1 MKIIKKIRL
10 VNFKKFEKF
19 EVSFDDKIN
28 LLIGDNESGKST
40 ILTAL
45 DLVMR
50 GSRNKVE
57 TIGLDSLFNTKAITE
72 FLNSNR
78 NYRKLPELRVELYLN
93 EQNNEITNGNNNL
106 DKKPNDGVRL
116 VCKPNEEYSESIKDV
131 LKKPECLFPFEYY
144 SISFTT
150 FNDIPY
156 NGYNKH
162 LKHILIDNSLTS
174 NEYAMKE
181 YVKDIYNS
189 KLLNTAEKF
198 QHQHEYR
205 NYKEDFKNNVFKD
218 INERLD
224 NDYKFAIKSNS
235 KSNVDSDLII
245 YEGDISIDNKG
256 KGKQS
261 IIKTSLALSKSGEDF
276 DAVLLEEPENHLSHS
291 NMKNLIQE
299 VVNST
304 GKQIFVATHSDLVST
319 RLDLRKSILLN
330 SSSENRVKLEN
341 LPEDTSKFFTKAP
354 DNNILEFI
362 LSDKVI
368 LVEGDAEFILL
379 EALYKK
385 KTNKSLIDDN
395 IHVISVGG
403 TSFPRYLD
411 IAKLLD
417 IKTAVITD
425 NDKNYKEKIINRYS
439 KYDINNIGVFA
450 DIDEKRYTFEV
461 CIYEDN
467 IATCEELFSAKRRK
481 LSVQEYMLKDKAEV
495 AFQLLENKS
504 NDLIVPEYIN
514 KAFEW
519 INN

>member
-1 MKIIKKIRL
+1 MKIIKKIKL
-10 VNFKKFEKF
+10 LNFKKFEKF

-45 DLVMR
+45 DIVMR

-57 TIGLDSLFNTKAITE
+57 TIGLDSLFNTKAIAE
-72 FLNSNR
+72 FLNSDR
-78 NYRKLPELRVELYLN
+78 NLNKLPELRIELYLN
-93 EQNNEITNGNNNL
+93 EQNNEITNGKNNL

-116 VCKPNEEYSESIKDV
+116 VCKYNEEYSKSIKDV
-131 LKKPECLFPFEYY
+131 FKKRECLFPFEYY

-189 KLLNTAEKF
+189 KLLNNEEKF
-198 QHQHEYR
+198 QHQHQYR
-205 NYKEDFKNNVFKD
+205 NYKEEFKNKAFRD

-224 NDYKFAIKSNS
+224 KDYKFAIKSNS
-235 KSNVDSDLII
+235 KSNVESDLII
-245 YEGDISIDNKG
+245 YEGDVSIDNKG

-276 DAVLLEEPENHLSHS
+276 DVVLLEEPENHLSHS
-291 NMKNLIQE
+291 NMKNLIQD

-330 SSSENRVKLEN
+330 SSSENRVKLED
-341 LPEDTSKFFTKAP
+341 LPEDTSRFFIKAP

-379 EALYKK
+379 EAFYKNK
-385 KTNKSLIDDN
+385 MNKTLIENN

-411 IAKLLD
+411 IAKLLR

-425 NDKNYKEKIINRYS
+425 NDKNYQEKITKRYS
-439 KYDINNIGVFA
+439 KYNIDNISIFA
-450 DIDEKRYTFEV
+450 DKDEKRYTFEV

-467 IATCEELFSAKRRK
+467 IEICDELFSTKGRK
-481 LSVQEYMLKDKAEV
+481 LPIQEYMLKNKSEV

-504 NDLIVPEYIN
+504 TDLKIPEYIE

>member
-10 VNFKKFEKF
+10 LNFKKFQRF

-50 GSRNKVE
+50 GSKNKVE
-57 TIGLDSLFNTKAITE
+57 TIGLDSLFNTKSITN
-72 FLNSNR
+72 FLNSER
-78 NYRKLPELRVELYLN
+78 NLTKMPELRIELYLN
-93 EQNNEITNGNNNL
+93 EQNKEITNGQNNL
-106 DKKPNDGVRL
+106 DKKPCDGVRL
-116 VCKPNEEYSESIKDV
+116 VCKPNEEYSESIRDV
-131 LKKPECLFPFEYY
+131 LKETDCLFPFEYY

-174 NEYAMKE
+174 SEYAMKE

-189 KLLNTAEKF
+189 KILNPTEKF

-205 NYKEDFKNNVFKD
+205 NFKEEFKNKAFKE

-224 NDYKFAIKSNS
+224 GNYKFAISSNS
-235 KSNVDSDLII
+235 KSGVESDLII

-261 IIKTSLALSKSGEDF
+261 IIKTTLALSKSGEDF
-276 DAVLLEEPENHLSHS
+276 DIVLLEEPENHLSHS
-291 NMKNLIQE
+291 NMKKLIQE
-299 VVNST
+299 VIKST
-304 GKQIFVATHSDLVST
+304 DKQIFVATHSDLVST

-330 SSSENRVKLEN
+330 SSSENRVKLDD
-341 LPEDTSKFFTKAP
+341 LPVETSKFFIKAP

-379 EALYKK
+379 EAFYKI
-385 KTNKSLIDDN
+385 KTNKSLSQNN

-411 IAKLLD
+411 IAKLLN

-425 NDKNYKEKIINRYS
+425 NDRNYQENIINRYS
-439 KYDINNIGVFA
+439 IYNQDNISVFA
-450 DIDEKRYTFEV
+450 DKEESRSTFEI

-467 IATCEELFSAKRRK
+467 MNICDELFSANRRK

-495 AFQLLENKS
+495 AFQLLEKKS
-504 NDLIVPEYIN
+504 KDLKIPEYIDR
-514 KAFEW
+514 AFEW

>member
-1 MKIIKKIRL
+1 
-10 VNFKKFEKF
+10 
-19 EVSFDDKIN
+19 
-28 LLIGDNESGKST
+28 
-40 ILTAL
+40 
-45 DLVMR
+45 
-50 GSRNKVE
+50 
-57 TIGLDSLFNTKAITE
+57 
-72 FLNSNR
+72 
-78 NYRKLPELRVELYLN
+78 
-93 EQNNEITNGNNNL
+93 
-106 DKKPNDGVRL
+106 
-116 VCKPNEEYSESIKDV
+116 
-131 LKKPECLFPFEYY
+131 
-144 SISFTT
+144 
-150 FNDIPY
+150 
-156 NGYNKH
+156 
-162 LKHILIDNSLTS
+162 
-174 NEYAMKE
+174 MKE

-189 KLLNTAEKF
+189 KLLNTSEKF

-205 NYKEDFKNNVFKD
+205 NHKEDFKNKAFKN
-218 INERLD
+218 INERLE

-235 KSNVDSDLII
+235 KSNVESDLII

-261 IIKTSLALSKSGEDF
+261 IIKTSLALSKSAEDF
-276 DAVLLEEPENHLSHS
+276 DAVLLEEPENHLSHT

-330 SSSENRVKLEN
+330 SSSKNRIKLED
-341 LPEDTSKFFTKAP
+341 LPEDTSRFFIKAP

-385 KTNKSLIDDN
+385 KTNKSLIENN

-425 NDKNYKEKIINRYS
+425 NDKNYKEKITNRYS
-439 KYDINNIGVFA
+439 KYNIDNISVFA
-450 DIDEKRYTFEV
+450 DKDEKRYTFEI

-467 IATCEELFSAKRRK
+467 VEICEELFSTKRRK

-495 AFQLLENKS
+495 AFKLLENKS
-504 NDLIVPEYIN
+504 NDLKIPEYIE

>member
-1 MKIIKKIRL
+1 MKIVKKIRL
-10 VNFKKFEKF
+10 LNFKKFRTF

-57 TIGLDSLFNTKAITE
+57 NIGIDSLFNTIAINE
-72 FLNSNR
+72 FLNSDR
-78 NYRKLPELRVELYLN
+78 NLNKLPELRVELYLN
-93 EQNNEITNGNNNL
+93 EQNNELTSGNNNL
-106 DKKPNDGVRL
+106 DKKSNDGVRL
-116 VCKPNEEYSESIKDV
+116 VCKPNEEYSKSIRDV
-131 LKKPECLFPFEYY
+131 LTKPECLFPFEYY

-150 FNDIPY
+150 FNDISY
-156 NGYNKH
+156 NGHNKY

-189 KLLNTAEKF
+189 KLLNVTEKF

-205 NYKEDFKNNVFKD
+205 NYKEDFKNKAFKN
-218 INERLD
+218 INKRLD
-224 NDYKFAIKSNS
+224 NNYKFAIKSNS
-235 KSNVDSDLII
+235 KSNVESDLII
-245 YEGDISIDNKG
+245 YEGNISIDNKG

-261 IIKTSLALSKSGEDF
+261 IIKTSLALSKSGEDV

-299 VVNST
+299 VINST
-304 GKQIFVATHSDLVST
+304 GKQIFVATHNDLVSI

-330 SSSENRVKLEN
+330 SSSKNRVKLED
-341 LPEDTSKFFTKAP
+341 LPEDTAKFFTKAP

-379 EALYKK
+379 EALCKK
-385 KTNKSLIDDN
+385 KTGKSLVENN
-395 IHVISVGG
+395 IHAISVGG
-403 TSFPRYLD
+403 ISFPRYLD
-411 IAKLLD
+411 IAKLLN
-417 IKTAVITD
+417 IKTAVLTD
-425 NDKNYKEKIINRYS
+425 NDKNYEENITNRYS
-439 KYDINNIGVFA
+439 KYNEDSISVFA
-450 DIDEKRYTFEV
+450 DKQESRYTFEV
-461 CIYEDN
+461 CIYQDN
-467 IATCEELFSAKRRK
+467 IDICKDLFSTNRK
-481 LSVQEYMLKDKAEV
+481 SLSVQDYMLKNKAEV
-495 AFQLLENKS
+495 AYQLLENKS
-504 NDLIVPEYIN
+504 EDLKIPKYIDQ
-514 KAFEW
+514 AFEW

>member
-1 MKIIKKIRL
+1 MKIVNKIRL
-10 VNFKKFEKF
+10 QNFKKFKKF
-19 EVSFDDKIN
+19 KVSFDDQIN

-40 ILTAL
+40 ILLAL

-57 TIGLDSLFNTKAITE
+57 TLGLESIFNTKAIAE
-72 FLNSNR
+72 FLNTDR
-78 NYRKLPELRVELYLN
+78 NLTKMPELRVELYLN
-93 EQNNEITNGNNNL
+93 EQNNETTHGKNNL
-106 DKKPNDGVRL
+106 DKRPCDGVRL
-116 VCKPNEEYSESIKDV
+116 VCKPNEDYHQSIKEV

-189 KLLNTAEKF
+189 KILNTSEKF

-205 NYKEDFKNNVFKD
+205 NFKEEFKNKAFKE
-218 INERLD
+218 INKRLE
-224 NDYKFAIKSNS
+224 NDYKFAVKSNS
-235 KSNVDSDLII
+235 KSNLESDLII
-245 YEGDISIDNKG
+245 YEGEISIDNKG

-261 IIKTSLALSKSGEDF
+261 IIKTSLALSKSGDDF
-276 DAVLLEEPENHLSHS
+276 DSVLLEEPENHLSHS
-291 NMKNLIQE
+291 NMKKLIQE
-299 VVNST
+299 VINST

-330 SSSENRVKLEN
+330 SSAEGRVKLED
-341 LPEDTSKFFTKAP
+341 LPEDTSKFFIKAP
-354 DNNILEFI
+354 DNNILEYI
-362 LSDKVI
+362 LSEKVI

-379 EALYKK
+379 DALYLK
-385 KTNKSLIDDN
+385 KTNKKLSEDN

-411 IAKLLD
+411 IAKILD
-417 IKTAVITD
+417 IRTAVITD
-425 NDKNYKEKIINRYS
+425 NDKDYAENITARYA
-439 KYDINNIGVFA
+439 KYNQENIDVFA
-450 DIDEKRYTFEV
+450 DKNNERYTFEV
-461 CIYEDN
+461 CIYRDN
-467 IATCEELFSAKRRK
+467 TDICEGLFSSQRKK

-495 AFQLLENKS
+495 AYQLLENKS
-504 NDLIVPEYIN
+504 RELKIPEYIDR
-514 KAFEW
+514 AFEW

>member
-1 MKIIKKIRL
+1 MKIIRKISL
-10 VNFKKFEKF
+10 LNFKKFETF
-19 EVSFDDKIN
+19 EVSFDDEIN

-57 TIGLDSLFNTKAITE
+57 TIGLESLFNTTAINT
-72 FLNSNR
+72 FLSSD
-78 NYRKLPELRVELYLN
+78 RKLAMMPELRIELYLN
-93 EQNNEITNGNNNL
+93 EQNNEITNGHNNL
-106 DKKPNDGVRL
+106 DKKPCDGIRL
-116 VCKPNEEYSESIKDV
+116 VCKPNDEYSESIKDV
-131 LKKPECLFPFEYY
+131 LKKPDCLFPFEYY

-150 FNDIPY
+150 FNDVTY

-174 NEYAMKE
+174 SEYAMKE

-189 KLLNTAEKF
+189 KILNNTEKF
-198 QHQHEYR
+198 LHQHEYR
-205 NYKEDFKNNVFKD
+205 NYKEEFKNKAFKE

-224 NDYKFAIKSNS
+224 SNYKFAIKSNP
-235 KSNVDSDLII
+235 KSNLENDLII
-245 YEGDISIDNKG
+245 YEGDVSIDNKG

-261 IIKTSLALSKSGEDF
+261 IIKTTLALSKSGEDF
-276 DAVLLEEPENHLSHS
+276 DAVLIEEPENHLSHS
-291 NMKNLIQE
+291 NMKKLIQK
-299 VVNST
+299 VINST

-330 SSSENRVKLEN
+330 SSSENRVKLED
-341 LPEDTSKFFTKAP
+341 LPEDTSKFFIKAP

-385 KTNKSLIDDN
+385 KMKKSLIESN

-425 NDKNYKEKIINRYS
+425 NDKKYEENITNRYS
-439 KYDINNIGVFA
+439 KYKKDNIGVFA
-450 DIDEKRYTFEV
+450 DEKDSRYTFEV

-467 IATCEELFSAKRRK
+467 KNICDELFSAKRRK

-495 AFQLLENKS
+495 AYQLLENKP
-504 NDLIVPEYIN
+504 NDLKIPEYIDR
-514 KAFEW
+514 AFEW

>member
-1 MKIIKKIRL
+1 MKIIQKIRL
-10 VNFKKFEKF
+10 QNFKKFEAF

-57 TIGLDSLFNTKAITE
+57 TIGLDSIFNAKTITD

-78 NYRKLPELRVELYLN
+78 SIGNLPELRVELYLN
-93 EQNNEITNGNNNL
+93 EQNNEITNGRNNL
-106 DKKPNDGVRL
+106 DKKLQDGLRL
-116 VCKPNEEYSESIKDV
+116 VCKPNEEYSKSISDV
-131 LKKPECLFPFEYY
+131 LKKPQCLFPFEYY
-144 SISFTT
+144 TISFTT
-150 FNDIPY
+150 FNDVPY
-156 NGYNKH
+156 NGYNKY

-189 KLLNTAEKF
+189 KLLDTTEKYH
-198 QHQHEYR
+198 HQHEYR
-205 NYKEDFKNNVFKD
+205 NYKEDFKNNAFKG
-218 INERLD
+218 INGRLEK
-224 NDYKFAIKSNS
+224 DYKFAIKSNS
-235 KSNVDSDLII
+235 KSNVESDLII
-245 YEGDISIDNKG
+245 YEGDVSIDNKG

-299 VVNST
+299 VVQST

-330 SSSENRVKLEN
+330 SSSKHRVKLED
-341 LPEDTSKFFTKAP
+341 LSESTSKFFIKAP

-362 LSDKVI
+362 LSEKVI
-368 LVEGDAEFILL
+368 LVEGDAEFILI

-385 KTNKSLIDDN
+385 KTNKSLIENN

-411 IAKLLD
+411 IAKLLN
-417 IKTAVITD
+417 IKTAVVTD
-425 NDKNYKEKIINRYS
+425 NDKNYKENIVDRYS
-439 KYDINNIGVFA
+439 KYIEDSIKVFA
-450 DIDEKRYTFEV
+450 DEEDSRYTFEV
-461 CIYEDN
+461 CIYQDNTKICED
-467 IATCEELFSAKRRK
+467 LFSGNRRI
-481 LSVQEYMLKDKAEV
+481 LTVQEYMLKNKAEV
-495 AFQLLENKS
+495 AYQILENKP
-504 NDLIVPEYIN
+504 NDLKIPNYIDS
-514 KAFEW
+514 AFEW
-519 INN
+519 IDN

>member
-1 MKIIKKIRL
+1 MKIVNKLRL
-10 VNFKKFEKF
+10 QNFKKFKDF
-19 EVSFDDKIN
+19 EVSFDNKIN

-40 ILTAL
+40 ILLAL

-57 TIGLDSLFNTKAITE
+57 RLGLEALFNANTIIE
-72 FLNSNR
+72 FLKSDR
-78 NYRKLPELRVELYLN
+78 DLARLPELRVELYLN
-93 EQNNEITNGNNNL
+93 EQNNEITNGKNNL
-106 DKKPNDGVRL
+106 DKRPCDGVRL
-116 VCKPNEEYSESIKDV
+116 ICKPNEDYHQSIREV

-162 LKHILIDNSLTS
+162 LKHLLIDNTLTS

-189 KLLNTAEKF
+189 KVLNSSEKF

-205 NYKEDFKNNVFKD
+205 NFKEEFKNKAFKE
-218 INERLD
+218 INKRLD
-224 NDYKFAIKSNS
+224 NDYKFAINSNS
-235 KSNVDSDLII
+235 KSNLESDLII

-256 KGKQS
+256 KGRQS
-261 IIKTSLALSKSGEDF
+261 IIKTSLALSKSGDTI

-291 NMKNLIQE
+291 NMKKLIQE

-330 SSSENRVKLEN
+330 SSTEGRIKLEN
-341 LPEDTSKFFTKAP
+341 LPEDTSKFFIKAP

-362 LSDKVI
+362 LSEKVI
-368 LVEGDAEFILL
+368 LVEGDAEFILM
-379 EALYKK
+379 EAFYQK
-385 KTNKSLIDDN
+385 KTNKKLSEDH
-395 IHVISVGG
+395 IHVIAVGG

-411 IAKLLD
+411 MAKILE

-425 NDKNYKEKIINRYS
+425 NDKNYAENIKNRYS
-439 KYDINNIGVFA
+439 KYNQKNIGVFA
-450 DIDEKRYTFEV
+450 DINDDNYTFEV
-461 CIYEDN
+461 CVYKENTN
-467 IATCEELFSAKRRK
+467 ICEGLFSANRRT
-481 LSVQEYMLKDKAEV
+481 LSVQEYMLKNKAET

-504 NDLIVPEYIN
+504 KELNIPDYIN

>member
-10 VNFKKFEKF
+10 LNFRKFETF
-19 EVSFDDKIN
+19 EVSFDNEIN

-57 TIGLDSLFNTKAITE
+57 TIGLESLFNTKVINE
-72 FLNSNR
+72 FLNSDR
-78 NYRKLPELRVELYLN
+78 NLNKLPELRVELYLN

-106 DKKPNDGVRL
+106 DKKPNDGIRL

-131 LKKPECLFPFEYY
+131 LKKTECLFPFEYY

-189 KLLNTAEKF
+189 KLLNTSEKF

-205 NYKEDFKNNVFKD
+205 NHKEDFKNKAFKD
-218 INERLD
+218 INERLE

-235 KSNVDSDLII
+235 KSNVESDLII

-261 IIKTSLALSKSGEDF
+261 IIKTSLALSKSAEDF
-276 DAVLLEEPENHLSHS
+276 DAVLLEEPENHLSHT

-330 SSSENRVKLEN
+330 SSSKNRIKLED
-341 LPEDTSKFFTKAP
+341 LPEDTAKFFIKAP

-385 KTNKSLIDDN
+385 KTKKTLIENN

-425 NDKNYKEKIINRYS
+425 NDKNYKEKITNRYS
-439 KYDINNIGVFA
+439 KYNIDNISIFA
-450 DIDEKRYTFEV
+450 DKEDKRYTFEI

-467 IATCEELFSAKRRK
+467 VEICEELFSTKRRK

-504 NDLIVPEYIN
+504 NDLKIPEYIE

>member
-1 MKIIKKIRL
+1 MKIVKKIRL
-10 VNFKKFEKF
+10 LNFKKFETF
-19 EVSFDDKIN
+19 EVSFDDEIN

-50 GSRNKVE
+50 GSRTKVE
-57 TIGLDSLFNTKAITE
+57 TIGLDSLFNTNAITN
-72 FLNSNR
+72 FLNSDR
-78 NYRKLPELRVELYLN
+78 NLNKLPELRIELYLN

-106 DKKPNDGVRL
+106 DKKPSDGIRL
-116 VCKPNEEYSESIKDV
+116 VCKPNDDYSESIRDV

-189 KLLNTAEKF
+189 KLLNTKEKF

-205 NYKEDFKNNVFKD
+205 NHKEEFKNKAFKA

-224 NDYKFAIKSNS
+224 KDYKFAIKSNS
-235 KSNVDSDLII
+235 KSNVESDLTI

-291 NMKNLIQE
+291 NMKKLIEE
-299 VVNST
+299 VIKST
-304 GKQIFVATHSDLVST
+304 GKQIFVATHSDLIST

-330 SSSENRVKLEN
+330 SSSKNRIKLAD
-341 LPEDTSKFFTKAP
+341 LPEDTSKFFIKAP

-379 EALYKK
+379 EALYTKK
-385 KTNKSLIDDN
+385 MKKSLVENN

-411 IAKLLD
+411 LAVLLN

-425 NDKNYKEKIINRYS
+425 NDKSYEENITSRYS
-439 KYDINNIGVFA
+439 QYDKSNIGIFA
-450 DIDEKRYTFEV
+450 DKDDKRYTFEV

-467 IATCEELFSAKRRK
+467 IDICEDLFSAKRRK
-481 LSVQEYMLKDKAEV
+481 LTVQEYMLKDKAEV
-495 AFQLLENKS
+495 AYQLLENKS
-504 NDLIVPEYIN
+504 SELNIPQYIDR
-514 KAFEW
+514 AFEW
-519 INN
+519 IND

>member
-10 VNFKKFEKF
+10 LNFKKFKTF
-19 EVSFDDKIN
+19 EVSFDDEIN

-50 GSRNKVE
+50 GSRTKVE
-57 TIGLDSLFNTKAITE
+57 TIGLDSLFNTNVIAG
-72 FLNSNR
+72 FLNSDR
-78 NYRKLPELRVELYLN
+78 NLNKLPELRVELYLN

-106 DKKPNDGVRL
+106 DKKPNDGIRL
-116 VCKPNEEYSESIKDV
+116 VCKPNDDYSESIKDV
-131 LKKPECLFPFEYY
+131 LKKTECLFPFEYY

-189 KLLNTAEKF
+189 KILNTKEKF

-205 NYKEDFKNNVFKD
+205 NHKEEFKNKAFKA

-235 KSNVDSDLII
+235 KSNVESDLTI

-276 DAVLLEEPENHLSHS
+276 DVVLLEEPENHLSHS
-291 NMKNLIQE
+291 NMKKLIEE
-299 VVNST
+299 VIKST
-304 GKQIFVATHSDLVST
+304 GKQIFVATHSDLIST

-330 SSSENRVKLEN
+330 SSSKNRIKLAD
-341 LPEDTSKFFTKAP
+341 LPEDTSKFFIKAP

-379 EALYKK
+379 EALYIKK
-385 KTNKSLIDDN
+385 MKKSLVENN

-411 IAKLLD
+411 LAVLLD

-425 NDKNYKEKIINRYS
+425 NDKNYEENIASRYS
-439 KYDINNIGVFA
+439 KYSKSNIGIFA
-450 DIDEKRYTFEV
+450 DKNDNRYTFEV
-461 CIYEDN
+461 CIYQDN
-467 IATCEELFSAKRRK
+467 IDICEDLFSAKRRK
-481 LSVQEYMLKDKAEV
+481 LTVQEYMLKDKAEV
-495 AFQLLENKS
+495 AYQLLENKS
-504 NDLIVPEYIN
+504 SELNIPQYIDR
-514 KAFEW
+514 AFEW
-519 INN
+519 IND